1 MASYSLWALSE
12 PQGQDLLLVIEQ
24 AGGSLADPVY
34 VRDVEGADIRSFLS
48 SHGMPEQIV
57 ANLWIS
63 VRRLRQADAR
73 LFQIPA
79 SVLKPKD
86 LAGPLVAIALRAYR
100 TK

>member
-1 MASYSLWALSE
+1 MPSYTLWALSE
-12 PQGQDLLLVIEQ
+12 PQGQDLLLVGEQ
-24 AGGSLADPVY
+24 ADGALADPVY
-34 VRDVEGADIRSFLS
+34 AGDIEGADIRAFLS
-48 SHGMPEQIV
+48 SRGMPEQIV

-79 SVLKPKD
+79 SVLKPKE

-100 TK
+100 KK